1 MDALMFLTL
10 PLAIPRILA
19 PSRCPVSPQSLCS
32 LSDLAAPFCLLP
44 KRPADPASTLGL
56 LAGQVEQVPARYQ
69 RGGLRLRRAPFSAF
83 LSFSWA
89 VSLFRLAPSI
99 LLKCCLGLRK
109 GCDTPHREN

>member
-56 LAGQVEQVPARYQ
+56 LAGRVEQVPARYQ
-69 RGGLRLRRAPFSAF
+69 RGGLRLRRALFSAF

-99 LLKCCLGLRK
+99 LLKCCLGLRE